1 MLLDTGLY
9 LVAMFVLIIAGLH
22 RILVAGAIDCKNFFG
37 KGGASLAGAVARP
50 GRPAGPIPISLPDNR
65 PIGPYNG
72 HMNKDAGI
80 KSTARWWSHVL
91 AAAVRN
97 WIDSQAFIYAAALAF
112 FTAFSIA
119 PVMIVAVAV
128 VGVILGPRAAEG
140 QLLEQLRDIVG
151 PEAASAVETAV
162 INSQLDQS
170 GWLPTIAGIGAILL
184 GATTVFAQMQQS
196 LNAIWDVAPRPSKGG
211 LWRFVK
217 ARLLSLTVV
226 LAIGFVLLVSLAL
239 SVTLRAL
246 IVFADQWLPVP
257 GWAMV
262 GVEIVVSLTVITL
275 LFAAMFKVLPDVVL
289 SLRDV
294 LLGGLVTALLF
305 TLGRSLIAIYLANAA
320 TASAYGA
327 AGSLALLLLWVNY
340 SSLIL
345 LFGASFTRAQ
355 FEARGN
361 TIQPRNGAVRVHR
374 ELVED

>member
-1 MLLDTGLY
+1 MDTSGKLLD
-9 LVAMFVLIIAGLH
+9 
-22 RILVAGAIDCKNFFG
+22 K
-37 KGGASLAGAVARP
+37 
-50 GRPAGPIPISLPDNR
+50 
-65 PIGPYNG
+65 
-72 HMNKDAGI
+72 
-80 KSTARWWSHVL
+80 ARWWGAVL
-91 AAAVRN
+91 VAAGRN

-128 VGVILGPRAAEG
+128 VGIVLGPRAAEG
-140 QLLEQLRDIVG
+140 QLLEQLRDVVG

-162 INSQLDQS
+162 LNSQLDQS
-170 GWLPTIAGIGAILL
+170 GWLPMIAGIAAIVL
-184 GATTVFAQMQQS
+184 GATTVFAQMQNS
-196 LNAIWDVAPRPSKGG
+196 LNAIWDVAPRPSASGI
-211 LWRFVK
+211 WRFIK

-239 SVTLRAL
+239 SVALRAV

-257 GWAMV
+257 GWVMV
-262 GVEIVVSLTVITL
+262 GVEIVVSLTVVTL

-305 TLGRSLIAIYLANAA
+305 TLGRSLIAIYLANTA

-361 TIQPRNGAVRVHR
+361 TIQPRNGALRVRR
-374 ELVED
+374 ALVDE